1 MLINILDRV
10 PKPVIAPTIISCFSR
25 PVYPGNVA
33 TEWEQRFFTVR
44 RLPLRAEVTFYSA
57 MVYVSFRQ
65 LTSPFR

>member
-33 TEWEQRFFTVR
+33 TEWEQRI
-44 RLPLRAEVTFYSA
+44 LR
-57 MVYVSFRQ
+57 
-65 LTSPFR
+65 

>member
-44 RLPLRAEVTFYSA
+44 CLPLRAEVTFYSA